1 MFIFKKYD
9 QMIIFNNKNSDIK
22 RYKNKLEYAKIVF
35 VKEGVK
41 SFPGILEKT
50 TMDEMYFSE

>member
-1 MFIFKKYD
+1 
-9 QMIIFNNKNSDIK
+9 MIIFNNKNSDIK

>member
-1 MFIFKKYD
+1 MIIV
-9 QMIIFNNKNSDIK
+9 IIFNNKKKSDRK
-22 RYKNKLEYAKIVF
+22 RLENKIEYAKIVF

-50 TMDEMYFSE
+50 TMDEI